1 MVRLQEG
8 EHSVWQTSDGAY
20 RIVRIVKGDPAC
32 YTMTYRLD
40 QLGGEGDTYT
50 PVNIESPD
58 ETYYAMV
65 TLVPA
70 VGEFAVNVE
79 AAVGGLMDANNI

>member
-1 MVRLQEG
+1 MVSVQEK
-8 EHSVWQTSDGAY
+8 EHPMWQTPDGAY
-20 RIVRIVKGDPAC
+20 RIVRIVRGDRAR
-32 YTMTYRLD
+32 YTITYRLD
-40 QLGGEGDTYT
+40 RLGGDGDTYT

-79 AAVGGLMDANNI
+79 AGVSGLMGANNI

>member
-1 MVRLQEG
+1 VANARWGVSYCANREG
-8 EHSVWQTSDGAY
+8 RPGALHNYVSVGPI
-20 RIVRIVKGDPAC
+20 RGD
-32 YTMTYRLD
+32 
-40 QLGGEGDTYT
+40 GDTYT

-79 AAVGGLMDANNI
+79 AGVSGLMGANNI